1 MTISDMYDINRIV
14 TNVELALLI
23 DGKDYGEKDTETIL
37 HNVRNRIIRQ
47 HQIDLTGVKIS
58 DDSLYIGKTRSQ
70 AVLFVEN
77 IAQLH
82 SMLCGYLQI
91 VRFSKQVQINP
102 ININYMGFT
111 PKSFLSF
118 LIAAMNS
125 NTMPNIDTAMKAI
138 KNKFSSIN
146 NCIEKR
152 LILIMII
159 AYEFGF
165 YELVSAIAEILY
177 LGGKI

>member
-1 MTISDMYDINRIV
+1 M
-14 TNVELALLI
+14 
-23 DGKDYGEKDTETIL
+23 
-37 HNVRNRIIRQ
+37 
-47 HQIDLTGVKIS
+47 
-58 DDSLYIGKTRSQ
+58 
-70 AVLFVEN
+70 FVEN

-82 SMLCGYLQI
+82 SQLCGYLQI
-91 VRFSKQVQINP
+91 VRFTKQVQINP
-102 ININYMGFT
+102 VNINYMGFT

-118 LIAAMNS
+118 LIAAMNN

-146 NCIEKR
+146 NCTEKR

-165 YELVSAIAEILY
+165 YELVAAVAEILY